1 VYPRSIAYMYNRLV
15 NFKVDLDVYG
25 TRNRVEHIKM
35 VNVGERHPDLVNPSE
50 KVSTGSVIT
59 ACKSQ

>member
-1 VYPRSIAYMYNRLV
+1 MYNRLV